1 MLLYWTI
8 WDNGNL
14 HTSDL
19 QNEFPIDYLL
29 TYAKIKEKNALRKEM
44 PLIEEFDPINSEV
57 MNYLL
62 EQASESSTRP
72 IDIKKQIYIKELC
85 YSDQ

>member
-1 MLLYWTI
+1 
-8 WDNGNL
+8 
-14 HTSDL
+14 
-19 QNEFPIDYLL
+19 
-29 TYAKIKEKNALRKEM
+29 M